1 MPDSEEP
8 EGPYFIEIADQQA
21 CLELNEDL
29 LRGAVQH
36 LLTAEQVGRAE
47 ISVALVDNHTI
58 RPLNR
63 QYLGHDYDTDVLS
76 FLLDVYP
83 DELPS
88 SGPRGAGR
96 EIEGEVIV
104 SVEMALNSALDYHW
118 SPHDEVLLYLVHGL
132 LHLCGYDDL
141 SEGERRVMRAREREI
156 LEHWNLTPHYAAED
170 EVAPDEAAANGA
182 AAEEGERARREVG
195 ADS

>member
-1 MPDSEEP
+1 MPDSDEP
-8 EGPYFIEIADQQA
+8 EGPYLIEIADQQS
-21 CLELNEDL
+21 CLEVNESL
-29 LRGAVQH
+29 LREAVQH
-36 LLTAEQVGRAE
+36 VLAAEQVAHAE
-47 ISVALVDNHTI
+47 ISVALVDNRTM

-76 FLLDVYP
+76 FLLDASP
-83 DELPS
+83 EGLPS
-88 SGPRGAGR
+88 TGPRGAGR

-104 SVEMALNSALDYHW
+104 SVEMALTTALDYHW

-156 LEHWNLTPHYAAED
+156 LEHWNLTPHYAVAEG
-170 EVAPDEAAANGA
+170 AAQDEAAENGA
-182 AAEEGERARREVG
+182 AAAEGESARREVG

>member
-1 MPDSEEP
+1 MPDSDEP
-8 EGPYFIEIADQQA
+8 DGPYLIEIADQQH
-21 CLELNEDL
+21 CLELNEEL
-29 LRGAVQH
+29 LRDAVQH
-36 LLTAEQVGRAE
+36 VLAAEQVRRAE
-47 ISVALVDNHTI
+47 ISVALVDNRTI

-76 FLLDVYP
+76 FLLDAYP
-83 DELPS
+83 EELPS
-88 SGPRGAGR
+88 AGPRGAGR

-104 SVEMALNSALDYHW
+104 SVEMASSTALDYHW

-141 SEGERRVMRAREREI
+141 SEGEQRVMRAREREI
-156 LEHWNLTPHYAAED
+156 LLHWNLTPHYAAED
-170 EVAPDEAAANGA
+170 EAAAG
-182 AAEEGERARREVG
+182 EGESARREVG